1 MAREQVIASLD
12 IGNAKIRCI
21 IAVVSP
27 SRKDPHIVG
36 IGYSPSLGLRDGV
49 VSSIEEVVSNIEAA
63 VQDAERMSG
72 FQVQSV
78 FVGTSGPNIESV
90 LSRGVVAIANKEITE
105 SDVAR
110 AIEAAQN
117 TPLNRNAHVL
127 RVIPKNYTVD
137 DQYGIQNPLG
147 MAGIRLEVEAHVIT
161 GNVSILK
168 NLEKSVHQSNIDIE
182 DIIPAPIAIAESVL
196 TRRQKELGIV
206 IVDIGASST
215 SVAVYEEGVLLHT
228 AILPIGGNSVT
239 KDIAIGLRSS
249 IDAAEKLKME
259 YGTNIVEEVRDDEDI
274 NLEQLSKID
283 SHIVSRKHLSEIIQ
297 ARYYEIF
304 LLVKDELRRVGRDG
318 RLPGGACLSG
328 AAVKM
333 PGTLEL
339 AREVLSLPVQIGF
352 PQNIQGMIDQ
362 IDDPSF
368 ATAVGLIHWG
378 IKNESSSQAYTSSFS
393 FDFSGMFSWVGKM
406 MKKLLP

>member
-27 SRKDPHIVG
+27 DRKDPHIVG
-36 IGYSPSLGLRDGV
+36 IGYSPSLGLRDGM
-49 VSSIEEVVSNIEAA
+49 VSSIEEVVSNIESA

-78 FVGTSGPNIESV
+78 FVGTSGPHIESTV
-90 LSRGVVAIANKEITE
+90 SRGVVAIANKEITD

-127 RVIPKNYTVD
+127 RVIPKTYTVD
-137 DQYGIQNPLG
+137 DQHGIQNPLG
-147 MAGIRLEVEAHVIT
+147 MSGIRLEVEAHVIT

-182 DIIPAPIAIAESVL
+182 DIIPAPIAVAEAVI

-215 SVAVYEEGVLLHT
+215 SIAVYEEGVLLHT
-228 AILPIGGNSVT
+228 SILPIGGHSVT
-239 KDIAIGLRSS
+239 KDVAIGLRSS
-249 IDAAEKLKME
+249 IDAAEKLKIE
-259 YGTNIVEEVRDDEDI
+259 YGTNIVEEVREDEEV
-274 NLEQLSKID
+274 NLEELSKID
-283 SHIVSRKHLSEIIQ
+283 SHIISRRHLSEIIQ

-304 LLVKDELRRVGRDG
+304 LLVKDELRKIGRDG
-318 RLPGGACLSG
+318 RLPGGVCLSG

-333 PGTLEL
+333 AGTLEL

-378 IKNESSSQAYTSSFS
+378 IRNETSEKSYASNFS
-393 FDFSGMFSWVGKM
+393 FDLSGVFIWIGKLI
-406 MKKLLP
+406 KSLLP